1 MTAVALKIAAGLG
14 LSLALGPAQAQ
25 AGTGSLLGWSV
36 AGDVVSQAGAL
47 WLSTAFV
54 DGVNDEAGNLS
65 GSSAVAVDVLA
76 AAAGLPATALDLSVS
91 DYATEGSLATQ
102 VLTVSAGQV
111 LQLSWSLSSLDTS
124 LADHAF
130 LVIGSQVIT
139 LATALQAPTG
149 PQRLAYSF
157 AQGGSFLL
165 GVGVAD
171 SVDVLGVSTL
181 RISDLSISA
190 VPEPGSFGLMGLG
203 LIGLAGLGRWV
214 QRSRLAAHNTW

>member
-1 MTAVALKIAAGLG
+1 MTAIALKIAAGLG
-14 LSLALGPAQAQ
+14 LALALGAAQGQ
-25 AGTGSLLGWSV
+25 ASTGSLLGWQV
-36 AGDVVSQAGAL
+36 AGDVVSQGGAL
-47 WLSTAFV
+47 WLSTAYV

-65 GSSAVAVDVLA
+65 GSPAVAVDVLA
-76 AAAGLPATALDLSVS
+76 AAAGLPAAALDLSVS

-111 LQLSWSLSSLDTS
+111 LHLSWSLGSQDTR

-130 LVIGSQVIT
+130 LMIGSQVIT

-149 PQRLAYSF
+149 PNSLAYSF

-165 GVGVAD
+165 GLGVVD

-190 VPEPGSFGLMGLG
+190 VPEPARFGLMALG
-203 LIGLAGLGRWV
+203 LIGLAVLV
-214 QRSRLAAHNTW
+214 HRSRRAAHTAW